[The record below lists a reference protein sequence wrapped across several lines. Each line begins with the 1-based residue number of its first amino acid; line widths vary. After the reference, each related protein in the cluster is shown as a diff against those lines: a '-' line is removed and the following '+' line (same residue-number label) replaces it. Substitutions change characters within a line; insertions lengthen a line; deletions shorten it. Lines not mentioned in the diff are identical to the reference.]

1 MATKYITP
9 EIDQLMAEADALVH
23 QINANILEE
32 LEETHRI
39 QFERHV
45 QQLQSI
51 KSTVKEKVEKKAVSE
66 GGQYGE
72 GIHEAIVDIV
82 KAMKSLAG
90 YLS

>member
-1 MATKYITP
+1 MEAKYITAD
-9 EIDQLMAEADALVH
+9 IDQLMAQADALVH
-23 QINANILEE
+23 QINAKFLEE

-45 QQLQSI
+45 QRLKSI
-51 KSTVKEKVEKKAVSE
+51 KAKAEKKAASE
-66 GGQYGE
+66 GDHYGE

-82 KAMKSLAG
+82 KAMKNLAG